1 MTPKENRRNHFQKR
15 KVYGTFFSQAVR
27 FSVFWLFA
35 GTLFFFSQW
44 RVSVLAEE
52 GELLPVWDEER
63 ITVLGNQGT
72 EPVRFWIEMERGR
85 KRTELLL
92 RPGETL
98 TISNPQAAAA
108 VFDRNGE
115 LTRLRLLQ
123 DEIYLFVKQNGIQEL
138 YGIGP
143 DHGTLIPQ
151 SRIQGRNSA
160 KDAKETSTREGN
172 SEFEPE
178 NSSGSQ
184 TSSGTNS
191 PRSTAV
197 SPISLPILTPPVH
210 IFTDMTIPLAEKLWR
225 QRITERVANA
235 SEILEKTCFV
245 RLEIEAFHS
254 WESDPKSK
262 NLREVMGDFEKKV
275 PNIPGKLVMGF
286 TAHQNASGERTELGL
301 ARQPFYGRILLREEA
316 PQITEVERLE
326 TLLHEMGHVLGAVH
340 TSDENSVMRT
350 ILHER
355 RSRHA
360 NFTISFDPLNALAM
374 NLWVRQFCRGD
385 RIRIR
390 TIHPDVRDELENTYR
405 LVQQIAMDQKA
416 AGLPVLENPNL
427 DFFLKILEKMQEI
440 QNGRQMESKTV
451 AQTPTASQSPPESPQ
466 GSGSDVSSESQ
477 APAEN
482 AENTVSSKPQS
493 TEDAAGHSI
502 EKNRSISGNQQAET
516 ETPDPADSVPQPESD
531 VQKLQNLLRSMTA
544 QEWETE
550 KTDEMELPV
559 RTARFV
565 LLRTLLALAKNEPL
579 KNYSEKGKQPGDIL
593 GEKIV
598 RYAAWAAMEV
608 GGTGD
613 ADSPEGKAARGAFL
627 LACQICLEPTG
638 AIGKVPVYGRRF
650 RAIETP
656 EIRELRQNIVG
667 NGVSIYG
674 ATDYS
679 QHFWVSAALTIQIAP
694 LIVETVGVE
703 KELSD
708 DREGGSGFDVIDL
721 NADVAGVWF
730 GKRVMDGEITLEKIG
745 RAFTYPQ
752 LVPSQIRIPK
762 RLKHPTTHEEIQE
775 LLEFLRRS
783 VHELQEKFTEK

>member
-1 MTPKENRRNHFQKR
+1 MTPKENQRNHFQKR
-15 KVYGTFFSQAVR
+15 KVYGTFFSRTVR
-27 FSVFWLFA
+27 FSAFWIFA
-35 GTLFFFSQW
+35 GALFLFSQW
-44 RVSVLAEE
+44 RVSALGEE

-63 ITVLGNQGT
+63 ITVLGNQGA
-72 EPVRFWIEMERGR
+72 EPVRFWIEMERGGQ
-85 KRTELLL
+85 RTELLL

-123 DEIYLFVKQNGIQEL
+123 DEVYLFVKQNGIQEL

-160 KDAKETSTREGN
+160 KDTKKSPKTREES
-172 SEFEPE
+172 SEFEPKH
-178 NSSGSQ
+178 SSSSQ
-184 TSSGTNS
+184 TSSGTDPPQNA
-191 PRSTAV
+191 AV
-197 SPISLPILTPPVH
+197 SPVSLPILTLPVH
-210 IFTDMTIPLAEKLWR
+210 VFTDMNIPLAEKLWR

-262 NLREVMGDFEKKV
+262 DLREVMGDFEKKV

-326 TLLHEMGHVLGAVH
+326 TLLHEMGHFLGAVH

-427 DFFLKILEKMQEI
+427 DFFLKILEKMRNI
-440 QNGRQMESKTV
+440 QNGRQMESKTA
-451 AQTPTASQSPPESPQ
+451 AQTPTASQTPPGSPRE
-466 GSGSDVSSESQ
+466 SGSDASSESQ
-477 APAEN
+477 DPAKN
-482 AENTVSSKPQS
+482 AVSSKTPS
-493 TEDAAGHSI
+493 TEDAAAQSV
-502 EKNRSISGNQQAET
+502 EKNGSISEDQQT
-516 ETPDPADSVPQPESD
+516 KTPDLANSDDSQPESD
-531 VQKLQNLLRSMTA
+531 VQKLQDLLRSMTA

-579 KNYSEKGKQPGDIL
+579 KDYSEKGKQPGDIL

-627 LACQICLEPTG
+627 LACQVCLEPTG

-656 EIRELRQNIVG
+656 EIRKLRQNIVG
-667 NGVSIYG
+667 NGVSIFG

-721 NADVAGVWF
+721 NADVAGIWF
-730 GKRVMDGEITLEKIG
+730 GKRVMDGKIPLEKIG

-752 LVPSQIRIPK
+752 IVPSQIRIPK

-783 VHELQEKFTEK
+783 VHELQDKFTEK